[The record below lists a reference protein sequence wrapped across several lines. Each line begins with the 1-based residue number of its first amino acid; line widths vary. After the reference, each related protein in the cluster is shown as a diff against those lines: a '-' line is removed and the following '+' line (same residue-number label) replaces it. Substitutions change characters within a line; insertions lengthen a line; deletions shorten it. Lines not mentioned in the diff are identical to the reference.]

1 MVAFKSMLWANIRR
15 RSTDG
20 FAVGY
25 NIFFP
30 LIMIWLLG
38 LISKRMFQQ
47 EFITSYQYYGVV
59 IVPFCI
65 FMAIVT
71 AAYGGKDDAYSNTA
85 ERVLLAPVSIT
96 CIVVSKI
103 IAEIIVF
110 TGASLFVFAFC
121 AVVWNVY
128 SISCFLPISL
138 LYVSI
143 SFMIAAIGT
152 YIGLG
157 MKNFMKIKNVLN
169 VPIAVFALLAGCF
182 YQFGTF
188 HKGLQFMIDVSPLT
202 WVNRGVFMMMFDD
215 KRVILY
221 TVCGIFIIIGFV
233 FTLTAIVF
241 FKKEEYS
248 NGELPGYEK

>member
-15 RSTDG
+15 RATDG

-25 NIFFP
+25 NIIFP
-30 LIMIWLLG
+30 LIMIWILG
-38 LISKRMFQQ
+38 LICKGMFQQ
-47 EFITSYQYYGVV
+47 ELVTSYQYYGVV
-59 IVPFCI
+59 LVPFCM

-71 AAYGGKDDAYSNTA
+71 AAYGGKDDAYANTA
-85 ERVLLAPVSIT
+85 ERVLLAPVSVSS
-96 CIVVSKI
+96 IVVSKI

-110 TGASLFVFAFC
+110 TGSSLLVFGFC
-121 AVVWNVY
+121 AVVWNVW
-128 SISCFLPISL
+128 SISYFLPISL

-143 SFMIAAIGT
+143 SIMIAAVGT

-188 HKGLQFMIDVSPLT
+188 HKGLQFMIDLSPLT

-215 KRVILY
+215 SRIILY
-221 TVCGIFIIIGFV
+221 IVCEFFASIGLIFIV
-233 FTLTAIVF
+233 MSIVF
-241 FKKEEYS
+241 FKKEEYV